1 MKGAE
6 VEAKILKAEGV
17 EFVSLFP
24 DQELANAVAG
34 EGIRTKWPDKR
45 GWPLTSLMAT
55 VAC

>member
-24 DQELANAVAG
+24 DQELANALAG
-34 EGIRTKWPDKR
+34 EEIARA
-45 GWPLTSLMAT
+45 LVS
-55 VAC
+55 